1 MENRKIRNYDFL
13 SGYSWYTPGTAEL
26 LILFAMFIVG
36 IIIGSIVLMI
46 CQLALG
52 SEWGAEYGLVI
63 TYPIM
68 FIPAM
73 IYARYKSSRNLLFET
88 GYSVDN
94 NHFAP
99 LGGLVCALLAAVIT
113 LSAGM
118 IADPVSLI
126 LPPMPESLETILGGL
141 TGGNI
146 FLNLLCVSIMAPVFE
161 EWLCRGMVLRGLLYY
176 KHKDKEGNPKSGIK
190 PVWAIV
196 ISALVFAFIHLN
208 PWQAIP
214 AFLLGCVFGYVYYRT
229 GSLKLTMLM
238 HCVNNTL
245 ALILGHIP
253 ATADMTSLLEVVHPV
268 VYAALVLFSAMV
280 LYECIKAFARI
291 KPQSPQG
298 NCDPLEA

>member
-1 MENRKIRNYDFL
+1 MANPFKRGNFRVLENHA
-13 SGYSWYTPGTAEL
+13 WYVPGVADIFI
-26 LILFAMFIVG
+26 LIAWLIAGTLVGTLVTSVFTLAMG
-36 IIIGSIVLMI
+36 REAGT
-46 CQLALG
+46 
-52 SEWGAEYGLVI
+52 EYAMLI
-63 TYPIM
+63 AYPLQ

-73 IYARYKSSRNLLFET
+73 MYAAYKSR
-88 GYSVDN
+88 GYSYERQGFKLDSN
-94 NHFAP
+94 NFAP
-99 LGGLVCALLAAVIT
+99 LGALLCAILVVVGTIAASFSSDAV
-113 LSAGM
+113 SA
-118 IADPVSLI
+118 L
-126 LPPMPESLETILGGL
+126 LPPMPEWLESVMQSL
-141 TGGNI
+141 TGGELWVD
-146 FLNLLCVSIMAPVFE
+146 FLCVSIMAPFFE
-161 EWLCRGMVLRGLLYY
+161 EWLCRGMILRGLLNSR
-176 KHKDKEGNPKSGIK
+176 KTK

-196 ISALVFAFIHLN
+196 ISAAFFALIHLN